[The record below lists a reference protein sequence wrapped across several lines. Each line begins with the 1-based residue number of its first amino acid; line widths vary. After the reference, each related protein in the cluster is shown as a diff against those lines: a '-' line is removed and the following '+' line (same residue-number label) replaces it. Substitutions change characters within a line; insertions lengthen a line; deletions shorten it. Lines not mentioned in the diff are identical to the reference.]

1 MPDSAMEVS
10 LCIGGHELTPAQ
22 LNYVGSISYEEALTE
37 MGTLEFSLSSGE
49 NLDLSD
55 FPWQLGTE
63 VELQIGWAH
72 GDLVSLFVGRIQTVT
87 PSFSTDES
95 AMLNVICYDRG
106 YGLRRVPPPKVYKEI
121 THKKLVEDICR
132 RHGLKVIIDPVD
144 KLSNYKLEGDQAV
157 TQVDE
162 TDFQILDA
170 IAKRGN
176 FNLLVHDDSLYIVND
191 EYMATEAFHRAVRPG
206 SSARKFR
213 FVHRGTDADLEQPN
227 TWPLVTFDPEM
238 GSEGQRTQV
247 EVKSWAA
254 VGEDGTKYG
263 KGKLEGTPTK
273 GQKYTE
279 IVVKTETIET
289 YRITGEAARDAGQAK
304 YIAIN
309 EMERRA
315 RRFVKGEVVPAI
327 GTPHLHIGMTVDIL
341 IRDLEPFGTMFSGEY
356 VIETCRHEID
366 SEGVYTTSFDVRRDG
381 ITEP

>member
-22 LNYVGSISYEEALTE
+22 LKYVGGISYEEALTE
-37 MGTLEFSLSSGE
+37 MGTLEFSLYSGE

-55 FPWQLGTE
+55 FPWQLGTD

-72 GDLVSLFVGRIQTVT
+72 GDLVSLFVGRIQTVM
-87 PSFSTDES
+87 PSFVTDEP
-95 AMLNVICYDRG
+95 AVLNVTCHDRG

-121 THKKLVEDICR
+121 THKKLVEDICQ
-132 RHGLKVIIDPVD
+132 RHGLKVVIDPVD
-144 KLSNYKLEGDQAV
+144 KLANYKLKGDQSV

-162 TDFQILDA
+162 TDFQVLDA

-176 FNLLVHDDSLYIVND
+176 FNLLVHHDTLYMVND
-191 EYMATEAFHRAVRPG
+191 DYMAEKAFHQAVRPG
-206 SSARKFR
+206 SSAGKFR
-213 FVHRGTDADLEQPN
+213 FVHRGTDADREQAN
-227 TWPLVTFDPEM
+227 TWPLATFDPEM
-238 GSEGQRTQV
+238 GSEGQRAQI
-247 EVKSWAA
+247 EVKSWGA
-254 VGEDGTKYG
+254 VGEDSTKYG
-263 KGKLEGTPTK
+263 KGKLEGTATK

-289 YRITGEAARDAGQAK
+289 YRITGETARTAAQAK

-315 RRFVKGEVVPAI
+315 RRLVKGEVVPAI

-341 IRDLEPFGTMFSGEY
+341 VRDLEPFGAMFSGKY
-356 VIETCRHEID
+356 VIEACRHEID